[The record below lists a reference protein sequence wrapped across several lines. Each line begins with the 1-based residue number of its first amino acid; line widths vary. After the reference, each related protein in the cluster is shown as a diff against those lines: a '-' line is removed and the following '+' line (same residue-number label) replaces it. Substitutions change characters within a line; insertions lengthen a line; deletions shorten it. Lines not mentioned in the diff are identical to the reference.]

1 MDEAKL
7 QEIEARANETVL
19 RCVKGGDCDAPARW
33 QKQTVRGIV
42 RACYD
47 HVGNRAGWR
56 PIVAIELDVLDL
68 ADEFRR
74 YDGEEDELLRQAATQ
89 AEHLQ
94 LDAEDRAKRAE
105 RARDAAR
112 AEVARLRAEHAA
124 QLAAVTA
131 ERDALRAERDG
142 EHDLI
147 ARQATILTA
156 VADALKGPPPALS
169 SHSHHDLGAVAAAT
183 VAQLPPLVA
192 CVDALRAA
200 ATAAGWR
207 DADAT
212 GETLV
217 AWVRRGAMRECLA
230 IEAPKV
236 RALRTAVNALCN
248 VRTLRAT
255 CAEGE
260 TWRAHV
266 HDKDWTDARA
276 NALAVLN
283 ATGGE

>member
-1 MDEAKL
+1 MSSDETTRL
-7 QEIEARANETVL
+7 RALPERAEGGTWVSMEGAGL
-19 RCVKGGDCDAPARW
+19 RKPDAAL
-33 QKQTVRGIV
+33 
-42 RACYD
+42 
-47 HVGNRAGWR
+47 
-56 PIVAIELDVLDL
+56 IVAAADITALLDRM
-68 ADEFRR
+68 E
-74 YDGEEDELLRQAATQ
+74 
-89 AEHLQ
+89 
-94 LDAEDRAKRAE
+94 RAE
-105 RARDAAR
+105 RERDDLAATLETR
-112 AEVARLRAEHAA
+112 NAEHALA
-124 QLAAVTA
+124 VEQLAAVTA

-147 ARQATILTA
+147 ARQAAILTA
-156 VADALKGPPPALS
+156 VADALKGTPPALMT
-169 SHSHHDLGAVAAAT
+169 HSHHDLGAVAAAT
-183 VAQLPPLVA
+183 VAQQAPLVA

-212 GETLV
+212 GESLV

-236 RALRTAVNALCN
+236 RALRAAVNALCN

-283 ATGGE
+283 ATGGGS

>member
-1 MDEAKL
+1 MAETQTWRIDTNDRVREVVVTHTEHGAWADPDGHL
-7 QEIEARANETVL
+7 GASARIAVQAWAYRNSVMGAIL
-19 RCVKGGDCDAPARW
+19 AP
-33 QKQTVRGIV
+33 
-42 RACYD
+42 
-47 HVGNRAGWR
+47 
-56 PIVAIELDVLDL
+56 
-68 ADEFRR
+68 
-74 YDGEEDELLRQAATQ
+74 GEPT
-89 AEHLQ
+89 
-94 LDAEDRAKRAE
+94 RAE
-105 RARDAAR
+105 
-112 AEVARLRAEHAA
+112 LAA
-124 QLAAVTA
+124 QLAAVTR
-131 ERDALRAERDG
+131 ERDVLRAQ
-142 EHDLI
+142 
-147 ARQATILTA
+147 QA
-156 VADALKGPPPALS
+156 
-169 SHSHHDLGAVAAAT
+169 
-183 VAQLPPLVA
+183 PLVA

-266 HDKDWTDARA
+266 HDKDWTDART

-283 ATGGE
+283 ATGGES